1 MKSNYTIILFL
12 LFISFPILAQWNQL
26 SEPEGGTIYSL
37 VEIDEVL
44 WAGTQGGL
52 YLSDNEGQTWT
63 RSELVR
69 PEGSVLKVVE
79 TETEIMMTVTYID
92 ENYDD
97 WDVELHRSLDKGMT
111 WQIATLP
118 FQFRDFHGLL
128 NGTTNK
134 LFRISDKLFI
144 FLDNDFYR
152 SLDDG
157 VNWERVTSNQ
167 ISFFSGIGHDD
178 TNIVAADFFSSFIS
192 SDGGDTWTF
201 LDSIGT
207 QRDIA
212 VKDDLIFI
220 SSYGSLVVSEDLG
233 QTWELK
239 EFSESTTSLHKLY
252 ISETGVLYTFGP
264 FIHRSEDNGDT
275 WVQVNDEYQGGAID
289 FIEVENDEYF
299 IGNINGFS
307 KTEQNGNHWIPFNS
321 GILASTVF
329 RIFNSPQGDVF
340 TITNI
345 GKFRSSD
352 SGQNWEVWEAG
363 LPHYVFN
370 DIEWLNDDVAF
381 VSTINGLFK
390 SEDHLNSL
398 EKVDLGV
405 QSNSMSSVEI
415 HDGIIYVT
423 IDFANIIFVSDDMGE
438 SWFNMP
444 LNQPYLSRPR
454 LFIKDDVFL
463 LLSERDEIYRTTD
476 LGLPW
481 ELAIDLR
488 SPGVNSHVL
497 RDIGD
502 RILLINDEAWFYT
515 TDLGISWVEFI
526 PSGLPILN
534 DFDEAPEISS
544 LLSVDGV
551 LYATIRFNGVFKSE
565 DFGETWEPYVEGLGN
580 FRTRGLAYVNGTM
593 LLGTSQGGIWGT
605 SLASLPTSTTSN
617 KDVKM
622 NILLSPN
629 PNQGNFT
636 IELPKVYADKA
647 MVHIYSLL
655 GELVYTNELELD
667 SQEIN
672 IETHGLPAGKYIV
685 TLSIEDAQFLSK
697 LTLLK

>member
-1 MKSNYTIILFL
+1 MRSNYTILLLL

-52 YLSDNEGQTWT
+52 YLSDNEGQTWI

-79 TETEIMMTVTYID
+79 TETEIMMTVLDGSLYP
-92 ENYDD
+92 EF
-97 WDVELHRSLDKGMT
+97 HRSIDNGLT
-111 WQIATLP
+111 WQISTLP
-118 FQFRDFHGLL
+118 FEFIDLHGLL
-128 NGTTNK
+128 NGATNK

-144 FLDNDFYR
+144 SLGRDFYR

-157 VNWERVTSNQ
+157 FNWERATSEQ
-167 ISFFSGIGHDD
+167 IHFIREVGHDD
-178 TNIVAADFFSSFIS
+178 SSIVATDGSISILS

-220 SSYGSLVVSEDLG
+220 SDNGSLHVSEDLG
-233 QTWELK
+233 QTWVQKELA
-239 EFSESTTSLHKLY
+239 ESITSLHKLY
-252 ISETGVLYTFGP
+252 VSETGVLYTFGP

-289 FIEVENDEYF
+289 FIEAENNEYF
-299 IGNINGFS
+299 IGNIKGFF
-307 KTEQNGNHWIPFNS
+307 KTEQKGNHWTPFNS
-321 GILASTVF
+321 GLLASTIF
-329 RIFNSPQGDVF
+329 RIFKSPQGDVF

-363 LPHYVFN
+363 FPHYFFR

-381 VSTINGLFK
+381 VSTSNGLFK
-390 SEDHLNSL
+390 SEDHLNSF

-405 QSNSMSSVEI
+405 PLNLIATMEIDNGVIYLTFSVE
-415 HDGIIYVT
+415 DIIL
-423 IDFANIIFVSDDMGE
+423 ISEDMGE
-438 SWFNMP
+438 SWISSDVNH
-444 LNQPYLSRPR
+444 LNLFTPK
-454 LFIKDDVFL
+454 LFIKDGVFL
-463 LLSERDEIYRTTD
+463 LTSSSDKIYRSTEIGT
-476 LGLPW
+476 PW
-481 ELAIDLR
+481 ELSLNIS
-488 SPGVNSHVL
+488 SPGVNSHYF

-502 RILLINDEAWFYT
+502 RIFLIHEDGWYYT
-515 TDLGISWVEFI
+515 TDLGLSWVKFF
-526 PSGLPILN
+526 PTGLPISENN
-534 DFDEAPEISS
+534 DAPELSS
-544 LLSVDGV
+544 LISVDGI
-551 LYATIRFNGVFKSE
+551 LYATVSFNGVFKSE
-565 DFGETWEPYVEGLGN
+565 DLGKTWEPYVDGLGN
-580 FRTRGLAYVNGTM
+580 FRTRGLAYINGIM
-593 LLGTSQGGIWGT
+593 LLGTSQGGMWGT
-605 SLASLPTSTTSN
+605 TIPSLPTSTTSN

-636 IELPKVYADKA
+636 IELPKVYTGKT

-655 GELVYTNELELD
+655 GELVYTKELD
-667 SQEIN
+667 LNSQEIN
-672 IETHGLPAGKYIV
+672 IETNGLPAGKYIV
-685 TLSIEDAQFLSK
+685 TLSVEDAQFLSK